1 MGTAFEVGGES
12 LLYPGDPGGD
22 GGNVINCRCTVAFL
36 TPQDMERAG
45 RSRVVPLRTARALL
59 RMVPAGEFDEAAFR
73 SALQEA
79 AA

>member
-1 MGTAFEVGGES
+1 VFNLSTETGTYIAGGIVAH
-12 LLYPGDPGGD
+12 
-22 GGNVINCRCTVAFL
+22 NCTVAFL
-36 TPQDMERAG
+36 TPADLERSG
-45 RSRVVPLRTARALL
+45 RTRVVPLRAARALL